1 MRRILATI
9 FGVSLSVA
17 AGTAHGAELKPQTA
31 EAFARYIR
39 SAEERMNRELRGGGA
54 FLWVDRQPEAER
66 QKLYAQLRHGQILAE
81 RVEQRGDEP
90 VEVPGGLVH
99 DWVALC
105 FIPGATLEQALAV
118 LQDYDS
124 HQNIYKP
131 DVQRSKLLSR
141 QGDDFQFYLQLYQ
154 KKIVS
159 AVLNAQFEAHYA
171 RLGAA
176 RAYSLARSTRIAEV
190 ENPGEPGEHE
200 RPVGND
206 RGFLWRLNSY
216 WRFAESDG
224 GVYVQLESI
233 ALSRSVPAI
242 FAWLVNPLLRSI
254 PRDHLALLLNS
265 TRSAVTD
272 RRLQHTALR

>member
-9 FGVSLSVA
+9 FGVSLSLTVSP
-17 AGTAHGAELKPQTA
+17 AHAAELKPQTA
-31 EAFARYIR
+31 EAFARYIL

-66 QKLYAQLRHGQILAE
+66 QKLYAQLRQGQTLVE

-141 QGDDFQFYLQLYQ
+141 QGDDFQFYMQLYQ

-176 RAYSLARSTRIAEV
+176 RANSLARSTRIAEV
-190 ENPGEPGEHE
+190 ENPGEPGERE

-233 ALSRSVPAI
+233 ALSRRVPAI

-254 PRDHLALLLNS
+254 PRDHLTHVLNS

-272 RRLQHTALR
+272 RRLQHAALR

>member
-1 MRRILATI
+1 MRKVLAAVI
-9 FGVSLSVA
+9 VVSISLAVSP
-17 AGTAHGAELKPQTA
+17 AHAAELKPQTA

-39 SAEERMNRELRGGGA
+39 SAEERMNGELRGGGA

-66 QKLYAQLRHGQILAE
+66 QKLYAQLRQGQIFVE
-81 RVEQRGDEP
+81 RVEQRGDDP
-90 VEVPGGLVH
+90 AHVPGGLVH

-105 FIPGATLEQALAV
+105 FIPGATLEEALAV

-141 QGDDFQFYLQLYQ
+141 QGDDFQFYLRLYQ

-159 AVLNAQFEAHYA
+159 AVFNAQFEAHYA
-171 RLGAA
+171 RLGTAQ
-176 RAYSLARSTRIAEV
+176 AYSLARATRIAEV
-190 ENPGEPGEHE
+190 ENPGEPGERE

-224 GVYVQLESI
+224 GVYVQLETI
-233 ALSRSVPAI
+233 ALSRRVPAI

-254 PRDHLALLLNS
+254 PRDHLAHLLNS

-272 RRLQHTALR
+272 RCLQHAALR